1 MLSLVIQEAGSLIVF
16 LVCYFSN
23 ALGRGLAPIL
33 IVRGIGLAPWREK
46 PRGRGLTEFDKELDP
61 PFPFKL
67 PLDPLFF
74 KFLS

>member
-23 ALGRGLAPIL
+23 ALGIGLAPIL

-46 PRGRGLTEFDKELDP
+46 PRGRGLTEFD
-61 PFPFKL
+61 
-67 PLDPLFF
+67 
-74 KFLS
+74 